1 MSVRRSDAVLAALAV
16 GIALTVA
23 TVMAGRFAAGAAEP
37 RRARG
42 AVLAEALGLT
52 DLALFTEARY
62 TRHPT
67 QADLMSPFLD
77 HPGAREHFPSGAL
90 LAPPFPERRR

>member
-1 MSVRRSDAVLAALAV
+1 MSVHRSDAVLAAFAV
-16 GIALTVA
+16 GIALSIASVL
-23 TVMAGRFAAGAAEP
+23 AGGAPSAEAAARRGRGAA
-37 RRARG
+37 
-42 AVLAEALGLT
+42 LAASLGLT

-67 QADLMSPFLD
+67 QADPMSPFLD

-90 LAPPFPERRR
+90 LPPHGDRAR